1 LLKEPVQSMDPPI
14 VSTLSKPL
22 MVWSWELLA
31 MRNVPSM
38 VWRTGKDKFVREEQ
52 LTKERDEPTNVK
64 FLAEM
69 VLRVVVKKPRL
80 LVTLARAS
88 MLMDWMLRKE
98 AFATVKSSGKLTVS

>member
-1 LLKEPVQSMDPPI
+1 V
-14 VSTLSKPL
+14 
-22 MVWSWELLA
+22 LLA

-38 VWRTGKDKFVREEQ
+38 VWRMGKDKFVREVQ
-52 LTKERDEPTNVK
+52 LTMDKEDPTNVK

-69 VLRVVVKKPRL
+69 VLSVVVKKPKL

-98 AFATVKSSGKLTVS
+98 AFATVKRVGKLTVS

>member
-1 LLKEPVQSMDPPI
+1 
-14 VSTLSKPL
+14 
-22 MVWSWELLA
+22 
-31 MRNVPSM
+31 M
-38 VWRTGKDKFVREEQ
+38 VWRTGKDKFVKEVQ
-52 LTKERDEPTNVK
+52 LTKDREEPTNVK

-69 VLRVVVKKPRL
+69 VLRVVVKKPKL